1 MGNMDNIDNID
12 LLRRR
17 NNWVV
22 IVFASIITIVQVL
35 NLFLGVS
42 YTFVFTILG
51 ILYGV
56 LAPFTYISNRPSF
69 REKAAPFMKFF
80 NLAVIGIFMFIV
92 VGLDPHMINIMTIMF
107 FVAVMGIYQ
116 DRLINILT
124 IVSTLGIVSY
134 YFLTQRETI
143 FHSTNNIDLMY
154 FLLTFCFVSVT
165 SMMHAVFNNKLQ
177 EESEQQKQ
185 EAIAS
190 KESLQR
196 VLDQINES
204 LTSMQDYQENL
215 NQVTDGVNVRAV
227 ETVASLQDIMESFT
241 VQTSNTDE
249 LRREMSS
256 TNLQVEDMTRSVT
269 EMHEY
274 VESTKEATSESG
286 KRIGNIGNDFE
297 RFITDIQGTNQLIQE
312 LNKETESIGKIIQ
325 TISEISAQTNLLAL
339 NATIEASR
347 AGEHGRGFAV
357 VADEVRKLAESSKLS
372 SESISSLLMTIREK
386 MKLVSD
392 MISESQTSF
401 EKNSEGI
408 LEVQEMFTNVD
419 NYMQNFADKTKN
431 LQEFIIHVHSMIQE
445 VGAKVEVNADITDKN
460 KESLE
465 EVLVLVS
472 EQKDEVVKVSGGFE
486 KIEQQM
492 RGLHM

>member
-1 MGNMDNIDNID
+1 ME
-12 LLRRR
+12 LLQRR

-22 IVFASIITIVQVL
+22 IVFASIITIVQIVNLIMGVPFSFVL
-35 NLFLGVS
+35 TV
-42 YTFVFTILG
+42 LG

-56 LAPFTYISNRPSF
+56 LAPFAYLSNRPAW
-69 REKAAPFMKFF
+69 RDKMAPFMKFF
-80 NLAVIGIFMFIV
+80 NFAVIGIFMFVI
-92 VGLDPHMINIMTIMF
+92 VGLDPWLVNIMTIMF

-116 DRLINILT
+116 DKLINILT
-124 IVSTLGIVSY
+124 IIAAMGIVTY
-134 YFLTQRETI
+134 YFLTNGEAI
-143 FHSTNNIDLMY
+143 FYTSDPVHLMY
-154 FLLTFCFVSVT
+154 YLLAFCFVSAT

-177 EESEQQKQ
+177 RESEEQKQ
-185 EAIAS
+185 QAIAS

-196 VLDQINES
+196 ILDQINES
-204 LTSMQDYQENL
+204 LNSVQEYQENL
-215 NQVTDGVNVRAV
+215 NKVTDGVNVRAV
-227 ETVASLQDIMESFT
+227 ETVAALQEIMRSFSI
-241 VQTSNTDE
+241 QTDNTNE
-249 LRREMSS
+249 LRREMGT

-274 VESTKEATSESG
+274 VESTKEATNESG
-286 KRIGNIGNDFE
+286 KRISNIGNDFE
-297 RFITDIQGTNQLIQE
+297 RFIKDIQGTNKLIQE
-312 LNKETESIGKIIQ
+312 LNKETESIEKIIQ

-372 SESISSLLMTIREK
+372 SESISTLLMTIREK

-392 MISESQTSF
+392 MISESQLSF

-408 LEVQEMFTNVD
+408 MEVQEMFTNVD
-419 NYMQNFADKTKN
+419 NYMHNFAEKTKN
-431 LQEFIIHVHSMIQE
+431 LQEFIVHVHSMIQE
-445 VGAKVEVNADITDKN
+445 VNAKVEVNADITDKN

-472 EQKDEVVKVSGGFE
+472 EQKEEIVKVSGGFE
-486 KIEQQM
+486 KIEQQI
-492 RGLHM
+492 RGLNT

>member
-1 MGNMDNIDNID
+1 ME
-12 LLRRR
+12 LLQRR

-22 IVFASIITIVQVL
+22 IVFASIITIVQIVNLIMGVPFSFVL
-35 NLFLGVS
+35 TV
-42 YTFVFTILG
+42 LG

-56 LAPFTYISNRPSF
+56 LAPFAYLSNRPAW
-69 REKAAPFMKFF
+69 RDKMAPFMKFF
-80 NLAVIGIFMFIV
+80 NFAVIGIFMFVI
-92 VGLDPHMINIMTIMF
+92 VGLDPWLVNIMTIMF

-116 DRLINILT
+116 DKLINILT
-124 IVSTLGIVSY
+124 IIAAMGIVTY
-134 YFLTQRETI
+134 YFLTNGEAI
-143 FHSTNNIDLMY
+143 FYTSDPVHLMY
-154 FLLTFCFVSVT
+154 YLLAFCFVSAT

-177 EESEQQKQ
+177 RESEEQKQ
-185 EAIAS
+185 QAIAS

-196 VLDQINES
+196 ILDQINES
-204 LTSMQDYQENL
+204 LNSVQEYQENL
-215 NQVTDGVNVRAV
+215 NKVTDGVNVRAV
-227 ETVASLQDIMESFT
+227 ETVAALQEIMRSFSI
-241 VQTSNTDE
+241 QTDNTNE
-249 LRREMSS
+249 LRREMGT

-274 VESTKEATSESG
+274 VESTKEATNESS
-286 KRIGNIGNDFE
+286 KRISNIGNDFE
-297 RFITDIQGTNQLIQE
+297 RFIKDIQGTNKLIQE
-312 LNKETESIGKIIQ
+312 LNKETESIEKIIQ

-372 SESISSLLMTIREK
+372 SESISTLLMTIREK

-392 MISESQTSF
+392 MISESQLSF

-408 LEVQEMFTNVD
+408 MEVQEMFTNVD
-419 NYMQNFADKTKN
+419 NYMHNFAEKTKN
-431 LQEFIIHVHSMIQE
+431 LQEFIVHVHSMIQE
-445 VGAKVEVNADITDKN
+445 VNAKVEVNADITDKN

-472 EQKDEVVKVSGGFE
+472 EQKEEIVKVSGGFE
-486 KIEQQM
+486 KIEQQI
-492 RGLHM
+492 RGLNT

>member
-1 MGNMDNIDNID
+1 ME
-12 LLRRR
+12 LLQRR

-22 IVFASIITIVQVL
+22 IVFASIITIVQIVNLIMGVPFSFVL
-35 NLFLGVS
+35 TV
-42 YTFVFTILG
+42 LG

-56 LAPFTYISNRPSF
+56 LAPFAYLSNQPAWRD
-69 REKAAPFMKFF
+69 KMAPFMKFF
-80 NLAVIGIFMFIV
+80 NFAVIGIFMFVI
-92 VGLDPHMINIMTIMF
+92 VGLDPWLVNIMTIMF

-116 DRLINILT
+116 DKLINILT
-124 IVSTLGIVSY
+124 IIAAMGIVTY
-134 YFLTQRETI
+134 YFLTNGEAI
-143 FHSTNNIDLMY
+143 FYTSDPVHLMY
-154 FLLTFCFVSVT
+154 YLLAFCFVSAT

-177 EESEQQKQ
+177 RESEEQKQ
-185 EAIAS
+185 QAIAS

-196 VLDQINES
+196 ILDQINES
-204 LTSMQDYQENL
+204 LNSVQEYQENL
-215 NQVTDGVNVRAV
+215 NKVTDGVNVRAV
-227 ETVASLQDIMESFT
+227 ETVAALQEIMRSFSI
-241 VQTSNTDE
+241 QTDNTNE
-249 LRREMSS
+249 LRREMGT

-274 VESTKEATSESG
+274 VESTKEATNESS
-286 KRIGNIGNDFE
+286 KRISNIGNDFE
-297 RFITDIQGTNQLIQE
+297 RFIKDIQGTNKLIQE
-312 LNKETESIGKIIQ
+312 LNKETESIEKIIQ

-372 SESISSLLMTIREK
+372 SESISTLLMTIREK

-392 MISESQTSF
+392 MISESQLSF

-408 LEVQEMFTNVD
+408 MEVQEMFTNVD
-419 NYMQNFADKTKN
+419 NYMHNFAEKTKN
-431 LQEFIIHVHSMIQE
+431 LQEFIVHVHSMIQE
-445 VGAKVEVNADITDKN
+445 VNAKVEVNADITDKN

-472 EQKDEVVKVSGGFE
+472 EQKEEIVKVSGGFE
-486 KIEQQM
+486 KIEQQI
-492 RGLHM
+492 RGLNT

>member
-1 MGNMDNIDNID
+1 ME
-12 LLRRR
+12 LLQRR

-22 IVFASIITIVQVL
+22 IVFASIITIVQIVNLIMGVPFSFVL
-35 NLFLGVS
+35 TV
-42 YTFVFTILG
+42 LG

-56 LAPFTYISNRPSF
+56 LAPFAYLSNRPAW
-69 REKAAPFMKFF
+69 RDKMAPFMKFF
-80 NLAVIGIFMFIV
+80 NFAVIGIFMFVI
-92 VGLDPHMINIMTIMF
+92 VGLDPWLVNIMTIMF

-116 DRLINILT
+116 DKLINILT
-124 IVSTLGIVSY
+124 IIAAMGIVTY
-134 YFLTQRETI
+134 YFLTNGEAI
-143 FHSTNNIDLMY
+143 FYTSDPVHLMY
-154 FLLTFCFVSVT
+154 YLLAFCFVSAT

-177 EESEQQKQ
+177 RESEEQKQ
-185 EAIAS
+185 QAIAS

-196 VLDQINES
+196 ILDQINES
-204 LTSMQDYQENL
+204 LNSVQEYQENL
-215 NQVTDGVNVRAV
+215 NKVTDGVNVRAV
-227 ETVASLQDIMESFT
+227 ETVAALQEIMRSFSI
-241 VQTSNTDE
+241 QTDNTNE
-249 LRREMSS
+249 LRREMGT

-274 VESTKEATSESG
+274 VESTKEATNESG
-286 KRIGNIGNDFE
+286 KRISNIGNDFE
-297 RFITDIQGTNQLIQE
+297 RFIKDIQGTNKLIQE
-312 LNKETESIGKIIQ
+312 LNKETESIEKIIQ

-372 SESISSLLMTIREK
+372 SESISTLLMTIREK

-392 MISESQTSF
+392 MISESQLSF

-408 LEVQEMFTNVD
+408 MEVQEMFTNVD
-419 NYMQNFADKTKN
+419 NYMHNFAEKTKN
-431 LQEFIIHVHSMIQE
+431 LQEFIVHVHSMIQE
-445 VGAKVEVNADITDKN
+445 VNAKVGVNADITDKN

-472 EQKDEVVKVSGGFE
+472 EQKEEIVKVSGGFE
-486 KIEQQM
+486 KIEQQI
-492 RGLHM
+492 RGLNT

>member
-1 MGNMDNIDNID
+1 ME
-12 LLRRR
+12 LLQRR

-22 IVFASIITIVQVL
+22 IVFASIITIVQIVNLIMGVPFSFVL
-35 NLFLGVS
+35 TV
-42 YTFVFTILG
+42 LG

-56 LAPFTYISNRPSF
+56 LAPFAYLSNRPAW
-69 REKAAPFMKFF
+69 RDKMAPFMKFF
-80 NLAVIGIFMFIV
+80 NFAVIGIFMFVI
-92 VGLDPHMINIMTIMF
+92 VGLDPWLVNIMTIMF

-116 DRLINILT
+116 DKLINILT
-124 IVSTLGIVSY
+124 IIAAMGIVTY
-134 YFLTQRETI
+134 YFLTNGEAI
-143 FHSTNNIDLMY
+143 FYTSDPVHLMY
-154 FLLTFCFVSVT
+154 YLLAFCFVSAT

-177 EESEQQKQ
+177 RESEEQRQQ
-185 EAIAS
+185 AIAS

-196 VLDQINES
+196 ILDQINES
-204 LTSMQDYQENL
+204 LNSVQEYQENL
-215 NQVTDGVNVRAV
+215 NKVTDGVNVRAV
-227 ETVASLQDIMESFT
+227 ETVAALQEIMRSFSI
-241 VQTSNTDE
+241 QTDNTNE
-249 LRREMSS
+249 LRREMGT

-274 VESTKEATSESG
+274 VESTKEATNESG
-286 KRIGNIGNDFE
+286 KRISNIGNDFE
-297 RFITDIQGTNQLIQE
+297 RFIKDIQGTNKLIQE
-312 LNKETESIGKIIQ
+312 LNKETESIEKIIQ

-372 SESISSLLMTIREK
+372 SESISTLLMTIREK

-392 MISESQTSF
+392 MISESQLSF

-408 LEVQEMFTNVD
+408 MEVQEMFTNVD
-419 NYMQNFADKTKN
+419 NYMHNFAEKTKN
-431 LQEFIIHVHSMIQE
+431 LQEFIVHVHSMIQE
-445 VGAKVEVNADITDKN
+445 VNAKVEVNADITDKN

-472 EQKDEVVKVSGGFE
+472 EQKEEIVKVSGGFE
-486 KIEQQM
+486 KIEQQI
-492 RGLHM
+492 RGLNT

>member
-1 MGNMDNIDNID
+1 ME
-12 LLRRR
+12 LLQRR

-22 IVFASIITIVQVL
+22 IVFASIITIVQIVNLIMGVPFSFVL
-35 NLFLGVS
+35 TV
-42 YTFVFTILG
+42 LG

-56 LAPFTYISNRPSF
+56 IAPFAYLSNRPAW
-69 REKAAPFMKFF
+69 RDKMAPFMKFF
-80 NLAVIGIFMFIV
+80 NFAVIGIFMFVI
-92 VGLDPHMINIMTIMF
+92 VGLDPWLVNIMTIMF

-116 DRLINILT
+116 DKLINILT
-124 IVSTLGIVSY
+124 IIAAMGIVTY
-134 YFLTQRETI
+134 YFLTNGEAI
-143 FHSTNNIDLMY
+143 FYTSDPVHLMY
-154 FLLTFCFVSVT
+154 YLLAFCFVSAT

-177 EESEQQKQ
+177 RESEEQKQ
-185 EAIAS
+185 QAIAS

-196 VLDQINES
+196 ILDQINES
-204 LTSMQDYQENL
+204 LNSVQEYQENL
-215 NQVTDGVNVRAV
+215 NKVTDGVNVRAV
-227 ETVASLQDIMESFT
+227 ETVAALQEIMRSFSI
-241 VQTSNTDE
+241 QTDNTNE
-249 LRREMSS
+249 LRREMGT

-274 VESTKEATSESG
+274 VESTKEATNESG
-286 KRIGNIGNDFE
+286 KRISNIGNDFE
-297 RFITDIQGTNQLIQE
+297 RFIKDIQGTNKLIQE
-312 LNKETESIGKIIQ
+312 LNKETESIEKIIQ

-372 SESISSLLMTIREK
+372 SESISTLLMTIREK

-392 MISESQTSF
+392 MISESQLSF

-408 LEVQEMFTNVD
+408 MEVQEMFTNVD
-419 NYMQNFADKTKN
+419 NYMHNFAEKTKN
-431 LQEFIIHVHSMIQE
+431 LQEFIVHVHSMIQE
-445 VGAKVEVNADITDKN
+445 VNAKVEVNADITDKN

-472 EQKDEVVKVSGGFE
+472 EQKEEIVKVSGGFE
-486 KIEQQM
+486 KIEQQI
-492 RGLHM
+492 RGLNT

>member
-1 MGNMDNIDNID
+1 MDHID

-22 IVFASIITIVQVL
+22 IVFASIITVVQIV
-35 NLFLGVS
+35 NLFIGVP
-42 YTFVFTILG
+42 YTFVFTVLG

-56 LAPFTYISNRPSF
+56 LAPFTYLSNRPAL

-80 NLAVIGIFMFIV
+80 NFVVIGTFMFIV

-107 FVAVMGIYQ
+107 YVAVMGIYQ

-124 IVSTLGIVSY
+124 IVTTLGIVSY
-134 YFLTQRETI
+134 YYMTQSETI
-143 FHSTNNIDLMY
+143 FHSTNSLDLMY

-165 SMMHAVFNNKLQ
+165 SMMHAVFNNNLQ
-177 EESEQQKQ
+177 AENEQQKQ

-196 VLDQINES
+196 VLDKINES
-204 LTSMQDYQENL
+204 LSSVQDYQENL
-215 NQVTDGVNVRAV
+215 NKVTDGVNIRAV
-227 ETVASLQDIMESFT
+227 ETVTSLQEIMESFT

-249 LRREMSS
+249 LRREMGT
-256 TNLQVEDMTRSVT
+256 TNVQVEDMTRSVT

-274 VESTKEATSESG
+274 VESTKEATNESA

-297 RFITDIQGTNQLIQE
+297 RFITDIQSTNQLIQE

-392 MISESQTSF
+392 MISESQQSF

-445 VGAKVEVNADITDKN
+445 VGAKVEVNADITEQN

-486 KIEQQM
+486 RIEQQM